1 MYKKKKRSWVKHL
14 DFIILDLL
22 AAELALFLGVMIRF
36 NGSIIFLDKFEWFS
50 GYQNLVK
57 LLPFIDLAGV
67 FFTETYKGIL
77 RRTKYEELISTIWHA
92 AVNFLGVLLYMYMS
106 KTSFM
111 YSRTVL
117 GCFAIGMIL
126 ISYIFRVCWKRV
138 IRRRKLKDV
147 NKTAMIVVAESTNVE
162 QCLREIAL
170 SPYPEYKVVGVTVV
184 DKDMTGQQIQGIPVV
199 ANADTL
205 FEYLRTNVVDEIF
218 LDGNTKASEE
228 SLAGRLVE
236 QGLTVHVSLIH
247 ADNLMPNRIMET
259 YGHYIVLTTSM
270 HIANNR
276 QAFCKRVGDIL
287 GSIIGLI
294 FVVIAFIL

>member
-22 AAELALFLGVMIRF
+22 AAELALFIGVMIRF

-77 RRTKYEELISTIWHA
+77 RRTKHEELISTIWHG

-117 GCFAIGMIL
+117 GIFAFGMIL
-126 ISYIFRVCWKRV
+126 ISYIFRVGW
-138 IRRRKLKDV
+138 
-147 NKTAMIVVAESTNVE
+147 
-162 QCLREIAL
+162 
-170 SPYPEYKVVGVTVV
+170 
-184 DKDMTGQQIQGIPVV
+184 
-199 ANADTL
+199 
-205 FEYLRTNVVDEIF
+205 
-218 LDGNTKASEE
+218 
-228 SLAGRLVE
+228 
-236 QGLTVHVSLIH
+236 
-247 ADNLMPNRIMET
+247 
-259 YGHYIVLTTSM
+259 
-270 HIANNR
+270 
-276 QAFCKRVGDIL
+276 
-287 GSIIGLI
+287 
-294 FVVIAFIL
+294 